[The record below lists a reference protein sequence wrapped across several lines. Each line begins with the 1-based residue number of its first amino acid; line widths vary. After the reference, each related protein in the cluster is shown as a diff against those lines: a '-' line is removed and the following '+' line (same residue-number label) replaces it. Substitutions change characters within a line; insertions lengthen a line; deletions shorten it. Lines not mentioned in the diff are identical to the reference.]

1 MDAVISRPSDPVG
14 SRRPNRPYRPGAGRV
29 GSGASHAGQLAT
41 SVDMNEKKLGG
52 TFKKPAR
59 RRRPE
64 SPSPAAPV
72 LPTVEPSPA
81 TQHTPTAGPRG
92 RELKPHP
99 LKISCMIDD
108 PQQATPDDLDYPG
121 SGSSDDDSQVV
132 DIDVD
137 EVDRDPVHAEDA
149 LRYFGADFDVDGL
162 VKRLNN
168 ETFII
173 PTFEPVNSEEM
184 AGFEGFQR
192 GLVWKKPQM
201 DRFIES
207 ILLGY
212 PVPGIFLVELSDRRY
227 LVLDGQQRMT
237 TLQAFKVGQWQSPR
251 GKSKFSLRYV
261 GDEFKG
267 STYDNLN
274 PKAQRLFD
282 NTFIQATIVV
292 PKGTDGKR
300 GVYSLFER
308 INSGGTNLKPQQ
320 IRVALYAGVTVNFV
334 RDLNQDE
341 NWREVFGPHNKDL
354 KDHELI
360 LRALAL
366 MPVARGTKVFRP
378 PMARYLNDYLEIYQ
392 DQLPPDAEG
401 IRSRFER
408 GALLLKEAQGRS
420 ALRLSGNQI
429 NAAHTDAV
437 LVGLMT
443 ALGNA
448 NLDADAVRDALG
460 RLTSSA
466 AYRRAVAES
475 TSHSEQVSLRIKLA
489 TRSFMG
495 ESLADEQG

>member
-1 MDAVISRPSDPVG
+1 MTDDVQQSIS
-14 SRRPNRPYRPGAGRV
+14 
-29 GSGASHAGQLAT
+29 
-41 SVDMNEKKLGG
+41 E
-52 TFKKPAR
+52 
-59 RRRPE
+59 
-64 SPSPAAPV
+64 
-72 LPTVEPSPA
+72 
-81 TQHTPTAGPRG
+81 
-92 RELKPHP
+92 
-99 LKISCMIDD
+99 
-108 PQQATPDDLDYPG
+108 DLED
-121 SGSSDDDSQVV
+121 SEGSSPDENSQVV
-132 DIDVD
+132 DIDTEVD

-168 ETFII
+168 ETFVI
-173 PTFEPVNSEEM
+173 PTFEPLNSEEM

-212 PVPGIFLVELSDRRY
+212 PVPGIFLVELTDRRY

-237 TLQAFKVGQWQSPR
+237 TLQAFKTGFWRSPR
-251 GKSKFSLRYV
+251 GRSKFLLRYV

-267 STYDNLN
+267 STYENLDS
-274 PKAQRLFD
+274 KAQRLFD

-292 PKGTDGKR
+292 PKGPDGKR

-320 IRVALYAGVTVNFV
+320 IRVALYAGITVNFI

-360 LRALAL
+360 LRALSL
-366 MPVARGTKVFRP
+366 MPVARGTKLFRP

-392 DQLPPDAEG
+392 DQLPPDVEG
-401 IRSRFER
+401 VRSRFER
-408 GALLLKEAQGRS
+408 AALLLREAQGRA
-420 ALRLSGNQI
+420 ALRLRGTQI

-443 ALGNA
+443 ALARADLEA
-448 NLDADAVRDALG
+448 NEVGEALG
-460 RLTSSA
+460 RLIA
-466 AYRRAVAES
+466 NEDYLRAVSES
-475 TSHSEQVSLRIKLA
+475 TSHSEQVGRRIKLA
-489 TRSFMG
+489 TRAFMG
-495 ESLADEQG
+495 EPLADEQG

>member
-1 MDAVISRPSDPVG
+1 M
-14 SRRPNRPYRPGAGRV
+14 
-29 GSGASHAGQLAT
+29 T
-41 SVDMNEKKLGG
+41 
-52 TFKKPAR
+52 
-59 RRRPE
+59 
-64 SPSPAAPV
+64 
-72 LPTVEPSPA
+72 
-81 TQHTPTAGPRG
+81 
-92 RELKPHP
+92 
-99 LKISCMIDD
+99 DD
-108 PQQATPDDLDYPG
+108 QQANSTDPEDLEDSQPED
-121 SGSSDDDSQVV
+121 SSQVV
-132 DIDVD
+132 DLDTEVD
-137 EVDRDPVHAEDA
+137 EVDSDPVHAEDA

-173 PTFEPVNSEEM
+173 PTFEPINSEEM

-212 PVPGIFLVELSDRRY
+212 PVPGVFLVELSDRRY

-237 TLQAFKVGQWQSPR
+237 TLQAFKTGYWRTPR
-251 GKSKFSLRYV
+251 GRSKFSLRYV

-267 STYDNLN
+267 STYENLD

-292 PKGTDGKR
+292 PKGPDGKR

-320 IRVALYAGVTVNFV
+320 IRVALYAGTTVNFI

-360 LRALAL
+360 LRALSL
-366 MPVARGTKVFRP
+366 MPVARGTKSFRP

-401 IRSRFER
+401 VRSRFER
-408 GALLLKEAQGRS
+408 AAQLLNEARGRA
-420 ALRLSGNQI
+420 ALRLRGTQI

-443 ALGNA
+443 ALTQA
-448 NLDADAVRDALG
+448 DLDADNVREALET
-460 RLTSSA
+460 LTSNDD
-466 AYRRAVAES
+466 YLNAVSES
-475 TSHSEQVSLRIKLA
+475 TSHSDQVSLRIKLA
-489 TRSFMG
+489 TRAFMG